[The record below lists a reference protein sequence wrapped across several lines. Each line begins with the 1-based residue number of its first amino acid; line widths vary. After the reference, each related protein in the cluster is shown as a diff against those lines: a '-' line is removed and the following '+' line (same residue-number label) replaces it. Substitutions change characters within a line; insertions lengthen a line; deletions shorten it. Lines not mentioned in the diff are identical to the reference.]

1 MQRQT
6 RLRIGQAAELLK
18 ISVDTL
24 RAWGD
29 EGRLPMLRTK
39 GGQRTVSAADV
50 MRLLAE
56 QRRAPERTPQKI
68 AGHSARNRFEGIV
81 TRIDRDSV
89 AAVVEVMSGP
99 HRLVSMMT
107 AEAVDELDLKV
118 GDPAICLVKATNVML
133 ELPGR

>member
-1 MQRQT
+1 MAHNS
-6 RLRIGQAAELLK
+6 RLRIGQAAELLNVS
-18 ISVDTL
+18 IDTL
-24 RAWGD
+24 RAWGED
-29 EGRLPMLRTK
+29 GRLAMERTK
-39 GGQRTVSAADV
+39 GGQRTVAAADV
-50 MRLLAE
+50 MKLLAE

-81 TRIDRDSV
+81 TRIDRDRV
-89 AAVVEVMSGP
+89 AAVVEVMAGP

-133 ELPGR
+133 EVPGR

>member
-1 MQRQT
+1 MVHAS
-6 RLRIGQAAELLK
+6 RLRIGQAAELLNV
-18 ISVDTL
+18 SVDTL
-24 RAWGD
+24 RTWGD
-29 EGRLPMLRTK
+29 DGRLPMQRTK
-39 GGQRTVSAADV
+39 GGQRTVDGADV

-81 TRIDRDSV
+81 TRIDRDRV
-89 AAVVEVMSGP
+89 AAVVEVMAGP

-107 AEAVDELDLKV
+107 AEAVDELGLEV

-133 ELPGR
+133 EVPGR